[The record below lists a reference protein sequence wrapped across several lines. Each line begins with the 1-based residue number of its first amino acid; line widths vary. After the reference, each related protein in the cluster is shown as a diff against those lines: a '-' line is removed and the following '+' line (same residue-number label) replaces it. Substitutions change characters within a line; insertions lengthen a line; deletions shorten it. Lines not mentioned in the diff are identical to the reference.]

1 MHSERIVSDLVR
13 QRLFL
18 FRMVKK
24 IGVSKACAK
33 LGKYRSYYYYW
44 EDRYRRLGWRGLK
57 DESRRPKHMP
67 RLTDHRRVAA
77 VIRLRKKTNYGKERL
92 HDELKDRGMMIAVS
106 TIGKILFRSG
116 LLLKKRKYATQ
127 KKHTRSYNLLWPGQ
141 RVQMDIKY
149 VPDEKSPRSR
159 RYYQYTVKDECSR
172 MRYLAWY
179 DSIWTDSVVETFKKA
194 QEYFRFPIECV
205 QTDNGIEFTFNYTAQ
220 LTAKNKEAKIHP
232 LDEYCEEQ
240 KIRHKLIPPGQKE
253 INGKVE
259 RSHRTDDEE
268 FYRTLKGRLDLY
280 QIREKGK
287 QWMEFYNHK
296 RRHSSI
302 NKKTPSAFAQERI
315 KLKAKSTHL
324 LSDMC

>member
-1 MHSERIVSDLVR
+1 MLKKRIVSDLLR

-18 FRMVKK
+18 LRLAEKL
-24 IGVSKACAK
+24 GVSQACERV
-33 LGKYRSYYYYW
+33 GKHRSYYYYW
-44 EDRYRRLGWRGLK
+44 ASRYRQKGWQALR
-57 DESRRPKHMP
+57 DHSRRPKRMP
-67 RLTDHRRVAA
+67 RLTEQRKVAA

-92 HDELKDRGMMIAVS
+92 HDELKDRGVVIPVS
-106 TIGKILFRSG
+106 TIGKILNRSG
-116 LLLKKRKYATQ
+116 LLLKKRKYSTQ
-127 KKHTRSYNLLWPGQ
+127 KKHTRCYNLLWPGQ

-172 MRYLAWY
+172 MRYLAWH
-179 DSIWTDSVVETFKKA
+179 DSIWTDSVVETLKAA
-194 QEYFRFPIECV
+194 QEYFSFPIECV
-205 QTDNGIEFTFNYTAQ
+205 QTDNGIEFTFDYTAQ

-240 KIRHKLIPPGQKE
+240 KIRHKLIPPGEKE

-268 FYRTLKGRLDLY
+268 FYRILKGRLDLY
-280 QIREKGK
+280 QLREKGK

-302 NKKTPSAFAQERI
+302 GKKTPGAFAKERI
-315 KLKAKSTHL
+315 LLKTKLTQT